1 MLVVSVRERNMVG
14 LWWICYSLTFVS
26 GWGWDEMEWILDWMD
41 TGAAADSAIEHH
53 DMASMAGVNE
63 SARREAFMPGAACLC
78 SITESSRLR

>member
-1 MLVVSVRERNMVG
+1 MGWVVVD
-14 LWWICYSLTFVS
+14 LPHLDDVS
-26 GWGWDEMEWILDWMD
+26 GWGWDEMNGRFEMEWILDWMD